1 MSDKQLNEGMGS
13 VNVET
18 HYDVSRIKQLAGI
31 ANASTV
37 AGTPVVF
44 EDDSAEYDDE
54 AGMALNSLRTLE
66 RSVEI
71 LMAAIQP
78 GDNLPE
84 WCQEKLSLAEDYI
97 TTVKDYLL
105 SEKGQG
111 Q

>member
-1 MSDKQLNEGMGS
+1 MNKQLNEGLGS

-18 HYDVSRIKQLAGI
+18 QYDVSRIRKLAGL
-31 ANASTV
+31 ANETTV

-71 LMAAIQP
+71 LMGTIQP

-84 WCQEKLSLAEDYI
+84 WCQEKLSLAQDYI